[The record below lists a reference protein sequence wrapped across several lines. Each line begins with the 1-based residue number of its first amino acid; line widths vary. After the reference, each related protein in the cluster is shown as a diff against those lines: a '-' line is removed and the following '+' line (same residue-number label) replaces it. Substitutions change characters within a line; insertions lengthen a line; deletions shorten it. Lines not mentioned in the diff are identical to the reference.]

1 MKQGTSG
8 TYGSESLPNITG
20 DCWGGIAQSA
30 LAYQTTGVFKAK
42 IVGPNKVAPNSL
54 GAYPDTNGFDFNA
67 SWSSSVYQD
76 NAKVN
81 PDNAEI
87 MYCIKY

>member
-8 TYGSESLPNITG
+8 TYGSESLPNIKGSFFASSTVG
-20 DCWGGIAQSA
+20 FRDVNSGAFVCDLTTELSNYISPSTAYKGYPLKFDASRSSS
-30 LAYQTTGVFKAK
+30 AYQ
-42 IVGPNKVAPNSL
+42 N
-54 GAYPDTNGFDFNA
+54 
-67 SWSSSVYQD
+67 

-87 MYCIKY
+87 MYCIKF